1 MRKTK
6 ATEIRGRRENSQ
18 YLLDE
23 EWIRM
28 LLMLDGNRSF
38 VNQPQ
43 LSLQVQ
49 VFPEPRTFTRGSAA

>member
-6 ATEIRGRRENSQ
+6 AKEVRGRREDSQ